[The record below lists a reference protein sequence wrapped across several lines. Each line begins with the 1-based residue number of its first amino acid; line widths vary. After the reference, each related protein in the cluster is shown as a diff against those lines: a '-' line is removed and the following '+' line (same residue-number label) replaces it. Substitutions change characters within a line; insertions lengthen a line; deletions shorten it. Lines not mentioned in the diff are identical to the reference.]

1 MTAGPDRPKAS
12 AEGLASH
19 MSLKFCFAT
28 CGDFD
33 AEIKAVAQAGDI
45 HPFRS
50 ASLPLACENG
60 SQPAAD
66 VQGALQPYLQAG
78 WEVHI
83 LGSRCLSRAFA
94 GATGQTNLFLHSK
107 DECAAWFLDPS
118 IIEKYRREGAR
129 LILPG
134 WVADWKSRLEGMGFD
149 RRQAQSH
156 FQKRTKQLVLVDT
169 GVHPRGHRN
178 LESFARFVGMPST
191 VFPAGLEHFRLNL
204 TTIILESQ
212 LRDERLT
219 FEKRFES
226 AHGLFVDYG
235 RMAELLADLARSE
248 TEAEALER
256 SKELCQAF
264 LSPQHIAYRPTDPAA
279 PPVEAPDLIW
289 NEDNDGFS
297 VRLGSGRETF
307 GTLDI
312 WGLARP
318 EWRDYYADLSLALA
332 RVTSLAIAGL
342 RESARSREV
351 ESALR
356 LSDEHARSL
365 VEGIPVGVY
374 RTTVDGQFLQAN
386 KALAR
391 MLSYPDSESMLQIR
405 AAGLHVDARDRE
417 IWKSLMEANG
427 FVDNFETQLRRL
439 DGRIIWVKD
448 TARAVRDAQGQVLFY
463 DGTLE
468 DITRR
473 KQTEAALFWVHQVD
487 SAIAELSSKLLS
499 PASISDVSALVL
511 ERARR
516 LTRSPFGLVGYIDEQ
531 TGTLVPSAFTREA
544 WEEGEVRDSVAAVH
558 GGAGLWQWVLT
569 QKKTLMTNSPYLD
582 PRSSG
587 TPAGHMAMERF
598 LAVPAIIKD
607 NLMGVVAVANSDKD
621 YEERELAVIQRL
633 ADLFAI
639 AVNRMRT
646 EEELRAL
653 SLVDDLTG
661 LYNRRGFLTLARQ
674 QLKIANR
681 NKREMV
687 LIYADLD
694 DLKWIN
700 DNLGHDE
707 GDRAIRDISLLLKD
721 AFRESDIIA
730 RLGGDEFVALV
741 IDILSG
747 RGESLVTRI
756 QSKLDILNARK
767 ESGYHLSISLGHSL
781 YNPEQPCTIAELLSE
796 ADRMMYRNKIAK
808 QNPV

>member
-1 MTAGPDRPKAS
+1 
-12 AEGLASH
+12 

-28 CGDFD
+28 CRDF
-33 AEIKAVAQAGDI
+33 ETEMKAISQVEGMP
-45 HPFRS
+45 PFKNVS
-50 ASLPLACENG
+50 VPLACENG
-60 SQPAAD
+60 SSPAAD
-66 VQGALQPYLQAG
+66 IRAPLQQFLQAG

-83 LGSRCLSRAFA
+83 LGSGCLPRAFPE
-94 GATGQTNLFLHSK
+94 GPGQANLFLHPK
-107 DECAAWFLDPS
+107 DECAAWFVDPLLLERS
-118 IIEKYRREGAR
+118 RREGAR
-129 LILPG
+129 LLLPG
-134 WVADWKSRLEGMGFD
+134 WLVDWKNHVERMGFD
-149 RRQAQSH
+149 RKQAQSY
-156 FQKRTKQLVLVDT
+156 FQRRAKRLVLIDT
-169 GVHPRGHRN
+169 AVLPRGQKL
-178 LESFARFVGMPST
+178 LESFARFVNLPSE
-191 VFPAGLEHFRLNL
+191 VFLAGLEHFVLNL
-204 TTIILESQ
+204 KSIILQSE
-212 LRDERLT
+212 LRDERQA
-219 FEKRFES
+219 FEKRFAS

-235 RMAELLADLARSE
+235 RMAQLLAELGRSE

-256 SKELCQAF
+256 SREVFHHLLAPRH
-264 LSPQHIAYRPTDPAA
+264 LVYRPADPASPGESPEFA
-279 PPVEAPDLIW
+279 WSEV
-289 NEDNDGFS
+289 NDGFS
-297 VRLGSGRETF
+297 LRFGSGGETF
-307 GTLDI
+307 GTLDV
-312 WGLARP
+312 WGLERP
-318 EWRDYYADLSLALA
+318 EWREHYANLGLALA
-332 RVTSLAIAGL
+332 RVTSLAVAGA
-342 RESARSREV
+342 RDRARSREV
-351 ESALR
+351 ETALR
-356 LSDEHARSL
+356 ESNERARSL

-374 RTTVDGQFLQAN
+374 RTTADGQFLQAN

-391 MLSYPDSESMLQIR
+391 MLSYPDTESLLL
-405 AAGLHVDARDRE
+405 ASSASLHVDARDRE
-417 IWKSLMEANG
+417 IWRSLMDANG
-427 FVDNFETQLRRL
+427 FVDNFETRLRRF

-448 TARAVRDAQGQVLFY
+448 TARAVRDARGQVLFY

-499 PASISDVSALVL
+499 PASIGDVSALVL

-531 TGTLVPSAFTREA
+531 TGALVPSAITREA
-544 WEEGEVRDSVAAVH
+544 WEEGEARDTLPAIH
-558 GGAGLWQWVLT
+558 GGAGLWQWVLN
-569 QKKTLMTNSPYLD
+569 QKKPLMTNSPYLD

-587 TPAGHMAMERF
+587 TPAGHMAMARF
-598 LAVPAIIKD
+598 LAVPAVIKE
-607 NLMGVVAVANSDKD
+607 NLQGVVAVANSDQD

-674 QLKIANR
+674 QIKIAHR

-741 IDILSG
+741 IDVLSG
-747 RGESLVTRI
+747 RGESLVTRV
-756 QSKLDILNARK
+756 QSKIDILNART
-767 ESGYHLSISLGHSL
+767 ERGYYLSVSLGHSL
-781 YNPEQPCTIAELLSE
+781 YNPEQPLTIAELLSE
-796 ADRMMYRNKIAK
+796 ADRMMYQNKMAK
-808 QNPV
+808 QNRA